1 MSKVIYVRRQSNTT
15 YLAHEVHIL
24 FFTTKQTSQPSHAN
38 DDNPHRQ
45 NMLRPHFPVN
55 SIVQNDVLT
64 QTALRLIGRNRNH
77 HHIFHTIRDTKQS
90 QLTFRKQTA
99 QPTGGTL
106 ESHPIRVNVIQMNE
120 FIIILFL
127 AKISLYRF

>member
-1 MSKVIYVRRQSNTT
+1 MSADKVTPLTWLTKST
-15 YLAHEVHIL
+15 YFSLQQNRPH
-24 FFTTKQTSQPSHAN
+24 SHLMPMTII
-38 DDNPHRQ
+38 PHRQ

-55 SIVQNDVLT
+55 SIVQNNVLT

-120 FIIILFL
+120 FIIILFPG
-127 AKISLYRF
+127 

>member
-1 MSKVIYVRRQSNTT
+1 MFPSKVTPLTWS
-15 YLAHEVHIL
+15 
-24 FFTTKQTSQPSHAN
+24 TKSAYFSLQQNRPHSHLMPMTII
-38 DDNPHRQ
+38 PHRQ

-106 ESHPIRVNVIQMNE
+106 ESHPIRANVIQMNE
-120 FIIILFL
+120 FIIILFPG
-127 AKISLYRF
+127 

>member
-1 MSKVIYVRRQSNTT
+1 MFPSKVTPLTWSTKST
-15 YLAHEVHIL
+15 YFSLQQNRPH
-24 FFTTKQTSQPSHAN
+24 SHLMPMTII
-38 DDNPHRQ
+38 PHRQ

-106 ESHPIRVNVIQMNE
+106 ESHPIRANVIQMNE
-120 FIIILFL
+120 LIIILFPG
-127 AKISLYRF
+127 